1 MANKER
7 FKVGRLV
14 AALISPA
21 PASPATALALLP
33 LGTNGEHEEMAGAG
47 GEKKLQTQPAAEA
60 TYLCCRR
67 WTVSGPLLRHLLRK
81 EDGRIKIFVSGQEN
95 H

>member
-1 MANKER
+1 
-7 FKVGRLV
+7 
-14 AALISPA
+14 
-21 PASPATALALLP
+21 
-33 LGTNGEHEEMAGAG
+33 MAGAG